1 MKEIDLIDAFN
12 YLRLSDGAILEG
24 RLVELALVGIEHD
37 AENEFAYIAWSENIR
52 GEWIDFDIAFKEGD
66 NEVVL
71 VDGPYMTLI
80 NSDTGE
86 EEELLLLRSWNVED
100 TYDNGGLDD
109 EKS

>member
-37 AENEFAYIAWSENIR
+37 SKNEFAYIAWSENIR
-52 GEWIDFDIAFKEGD
+52 GEWIDFDIAFREGD

-86 EEELLLLRSWNVED
+86 EEELFLLRSWDVEEA
-100 TYDNGGLDD
+100 YDNGGLDD
-109 EKS
+109 SE